1 MAMFSVL
8 QVATML
14 GACLTKDEVEE
25 FMNEAD
31 VVRKPLRIKVFVLN
45 PWLFD
50 RMAMVSWTMTSLSR

>member
-1 MAMFSVL
+1 MAMFSVF

-31 VVRKPLRIKVFVLN
+31 VVRKPLRMTVFVLN
-45 PWLFD
+45 DFLTGWQWQAGL
-50 RMAMVSWTMTSLSR
+50 